1 MRTWRV
7 MEEEMTRSRSL
18 QKTKQ
23 EKQPTFQELLDI
35 PTLLLKPNNKL
46 RIVLKTHVYEI
57 DLKDESISVYQ

>member
-1 MRTWRV
+1 
-7 MEEEMTRSRSL
+7 MTRSRSL